1 VPVVYPFITEG
12 WKADGDGG
20 SSGGSGEKKRPHSA
34 PARRSSGGGG
44 SKQYEESQDDLK
56 NRQFGKK
63 SEIGKL
69 FVTPGG
75 KRISPTR
82 NESTVFLGGRL

>member
-1 VPVVYPFITEG
+1 MVYPFITEG

-34 PARRSSGGGG
+34 PARRSSGGGGG